1 MESPWVTWL
10 LGFPGS
16 SEIKTLPSNM
26 GDTGDS
32 VSPETSWG
40 RKTLGG
46 GNGNPSRYSYLGN
59 PMDRGTW
66 WAIVLRVA
74 ESQMQVSTDAHNLAV
89 PRDYCC
95 SVSKSCPT
103 LCDPMNCSIPGFPVL
118 HYHQEFAQTHVHE
131 RMVTHSSFL
140 AWKIPW
146 TEETAGLWSRG
157 SDRVRHDW
165 TCTYAL
171 VTELSSFPSECLLLF
186 KLCIC
191 IYTSILLFNSHL
203 ISPLDCKL
211 YKCNKCLHVYLTLYS
226 QHLENAQNLLG
237 IPEIPF

>member
-1 MESPWVTWL
+1 
-10 LGFPGS
+10 
-16 SEIKTLPSNM
+16 M

-46 GNGNPSRYSYLGN
+46 GNGNPFRYSYLGN

-74 ESQMQVSTDAHNLAV
+74 ESQMQVSTDAHNLAA

-103 LCDPMNCSIPGFPVL
+103 LCDPMNCSIPVFLVL

-157 SDRVRHDW
+157 SYRVRHDW
-165 TCTYAL
+165 ACTYAL
-171 VTELSSFPSECLLLF
+171 SQNFLPFLQSAYFFLNYVFVYIHQYYYLIHIWFLHWIVSS
-186 KLCIC
+186 
-191 IYTSILLFNSHL
+191 TSATNVCMFI
-203 ISPLDCKL
+203 
-211 YKCNKCLHVYLTLYS
+211 
-226 QHLENAQNLLG
+226 
-237 IPEIPF
+237 